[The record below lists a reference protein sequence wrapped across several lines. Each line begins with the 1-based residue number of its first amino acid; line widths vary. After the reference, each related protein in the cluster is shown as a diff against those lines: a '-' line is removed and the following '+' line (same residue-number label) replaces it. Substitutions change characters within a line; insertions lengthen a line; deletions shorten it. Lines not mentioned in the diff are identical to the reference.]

1 MLAIYRPVL
10 LSFSQWVF
18 ISIIKILSVVSE
30 TKMHCTIMSLNV
42 YHSRSAS
49 LGAVFSL
56 GLEENLRI
64 IDKIETLRKMLQFP
78 RNQSFSVMFGM
89 VFITSRVAFFSVWR
103 RGRFFREFD
112 RRGVLRKCSTSEN
125 ITFDGILYSKKV

>member
-1 MLAIYRPVL
+1 
-10 LSFSQWVF
+10 
-18 ISIIKILSVVSE
+18 
-30 TKMHCTIMSLNV
+30 MHCTMMYLNV

-78 RNQSFSVMFGM
+78 RNQSFSVMFGV
-89 VFITSRVAFFSVWR
+89 VFSTSRVGFFSR
-103 RGRFFREFD
+103 LAQG
-112 RRGVLRKCSTSEN
+112 
-125 ITFDGILYSKKV
+125 